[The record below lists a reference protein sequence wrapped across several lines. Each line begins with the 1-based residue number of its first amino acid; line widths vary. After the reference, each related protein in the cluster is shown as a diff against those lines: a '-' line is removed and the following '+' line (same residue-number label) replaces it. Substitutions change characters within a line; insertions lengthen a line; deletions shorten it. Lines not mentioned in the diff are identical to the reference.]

1 MSYRKFRAD
10 QLFTGYQLLD
20 KDTVLITDE
29 QGVVESILPYAEAG
43 DEVEYFP
50 GILSPGF
57 INCHCHLELSHMKG
71 AIPEKSGM
79 TDFVLAV
86 VQQRHHPDENI
97 LAAIE
102 EAENDMLQ
110 NGIVA
115 VGDICNNTLTL
126 PQKKKGRLYYHNF
139 IEASG
144 FVPSIAEQRFARSL
158 EFFNAYAQQ
167 YALPIESNSI
177 VPHAPY
183 SVSPELFK
191 RIIHFPGNH
200 ILTMH
205 NQESIAEEELFIH
218 NKGDFQR
225 MFEGMKIDIS
235 FFQPSGKNSL
245 QTVLPYFLR
254 NQTLILV
261 HNVTTS
267 EKDITYL
274 KKVGS
279 SSPDSP
285 LPLKLQGAKP
295 TLPSAEAS
303 EGKPDLF
310 FCICPNANLFI
321 GNGLPDIDLL
331 IKSNIPI
338 VMGTDSLASN
348 RQLSIL
354 EEIKTLQHHFPK
366 LDLLQL
372 LQWATIN
379 GARALQLEEML
390 GSFEKGKRPGVLLI
404 KEGPVDG
411 IGGSSKVER
420 LL

>member
-10 QLFTGYQLLD
+10 QLFTGYQLLG

-43 DEVEYFP
+43 DEVEYLP

-71 AIPEKSGM
+71 AIPEKTGM

-97 LAAIE
+97 LKAIE
-102 EAENDMLQ
+102 EAENEMLQ

-126 PQKKKGRLYYHNF
+126 AQKKKRRLYYHNF

-144 FVPSIAEQRFARSL
+144 FIPSIAEQRFARSL
-158 EFFNAYAQQ
+158 DFFNAYAQQ
-167 YALPIESNSI
+167 YALPVESNSI

-205 NQESIAEEELFIH
+205 NQESIAEEELFI
-218 NKGDFQR
+218 NNRGDFQR
-225 MFEGMKIDIS
+225 MFEGMNIDIS
-235 FFQPSGKNSL
+235 FFKPSGKNSL

-261 HNVTTS
+261 HNVTTT
-267 EKDITYL
+267 ENDINYL
-274 KKVGS
+274 KS
-279 SSPDSP
+279 SASSTPNSE
-285 LPLKLQGAKP
+285 LPIP
-295 TLPSAEAS
+295 NY
-303 EGKPDLF
+303 F
-310 FCICPNANLFI
+310 FCLCPNANLYI
-321 GNGLPDIDLL
+321 GNGLPNIDLL
-331 IKSNIPI
+331 MNSGIPI

-348 RQLSIL
+348 HQLSIL

-379 GARALQLEEML
+379 GAKALQLEEML
-390 GSFEKGKRPGVLLI
+390 GSFEKGKRPGVVQI
-404 KEGPVDG
+404 KDGPIDG
-411 IGGSSKVER
+411 IGGSSRVER

>member
-1 MSYRKFRAD
+1 MRYRKFRAD
-10 QLFTGYQLLD
+10 QLFTGYQLLGND
-20 KDTVLITDE
+20 AVLITDE
-29 QGVVESILPYAEAG
+29 QGIVESILPYTEAG
-43 DEVEYFP
+43 DEVEQLP

-71 AIPEKSGM
+71 MIPEKTGM

-102 EAENDMLQ
+102 EAENEMLQ

-115 VGDICNNTLTL
+115 VGDICNNTMTL
-126 PQKKKGRLYYHNF
+126 AQKRKGRLYYHNF

-144 FVPSIAEQRFARSL
+144 FVPSIAEQRFVRSL
-158 EFFNAYAQQ
+158 DFFNIYAQQ

-205 NQESIAEEELFIH
+205 NQESIAEEELFIN

-225 MFEGMKIDIS
+225 MFEGMNIDIS

-267 EKDITYL
+267 ENDINIL
-274 KKVGS
+274 KYSGS
-279 SSPDSP
+279 SSPDSR
-285 LPLKLQGAKP
+285 LPTTDYSSTP
-295 TLPSAEAS
+295 N
-303 EGKPDLF
+303 LF
-310 FCICPNANLFI
+310 FCICPNANLYI
-321 GNGLPDIDLL
+321 GNGLPNMDLL
-331 IKSNIPI
+331 MKSTIPI
-338 VMGTDSLASN
+338 VLGTDSLASN
-348 RQLSIL
+348 HQLSVL
-354 EEIKTLQHHFPK
+354 EEIKTLQLHFPH
-366 LDLLQL
+366 LDLLKL

-379 GARALQLEEML
+379 GAKALQLDEML
-390 GSFEKGKRPGVLLI
+390 GSFEKGKRPGVVLI
-404 KEGPVDG
+404 KTEGNG
-411 IGGSSKVER
+411 IGGGSQVER

>member
-10 QLFTGYQLLD
+10 QLFTGYQLLG

-29 QGVVESILPYAEAG
+29 QGVVESILPYTEAG
-43 DEVEYFP
+43 DEVEYLP

-71 AIPEKSGM
+71 AIPEKTGM

-97 LAAIE
+97 LTAIE
-102 EAENDMLQ
+102 EAENEMLQ

-126 PQKKKGRLYYHNF
+126 AQKKKRRLYYHNF

-158 EFFNAYAQQ
+158 DFFNAYAHQ

-205 NQESIAEEELFIH
+205 NQESIAEEELFIN

-225 MFEGMKIDIS
+225 MFEGMNIDIS
-235 FFQPSGKNSL
+235 FFKPSGKNSL

-261 HNVTTS
+261 HNVTTT
-267 EKDITYL
+267 ENDINYL
-274 KKVGS
+274 KS
-279 SSPDSP
+279 SASSTLNSQLRTPDY
-285 LPLKLQGAKP
+285 
-295 TLPSAEAS
+295 
-303 EGKPDLF
+303 F
-310 FCICPNANLFI
+310 FCLCPNANLYI
-321 GNGLPDIDLL
+321 GNGLPNIDLL
-331 IKSNIPI
+331 MNSNIPI
-338 VMGTDSLASN
+338 VIGTDSLASN
-348 RQLSIL
+348 HQLSIL

-379 GARALQLEEML
+379 GAKALQLDEML

-404 KEGPVDG
+404 KDGPIDG
-411 IGGSSKVER
+411 IGGSSRVER
-420 LL
+420 LM

>member
-10 QLFTGYQLLD
+10 QLFTGYQLLGND
-20 KDTVLITDE
+20 AVLITDE
-29 QGVVESILPYAEAG
+29 QGVVESIVPYGEAG
-43 DEVEYFP
+43 NEVEELT

-71 AIPEKSGM
+71 LIPEMTGM

-86 VQQRHHPDENI
+86 VQQRHHPDETI

-102 EAENDMLQ
+102 AAENEMLQ

-126 PQKKKGRLYYHNF
+126 AQKRKGRLYYHNF

-144 FVPSIAEQRFARSL
+144 FVPAIAEQRFARSVD
-158 EFFNAYAQQ
+158 FFNAYAQQ

-183 SVSPELFK
+183 SVSPELFQ

-205 NQESIAEEELFIH
+205 NQESIAEEEFFIN

-225 MFEGMKIDIS
+225 MFQGMNIDIS

-254 NQTLILV
+254 NQNLILV
-261 HNVTTS
+261 HNITTTENDIHFLKNTRSTSPNS
-267 EKDITYL
+267 ELRTSDY
-274 KKVGS
+274 
-279 SSPDSP
+279 
-285 LPLKLQGAKP
+285 
-295 TLPSAEAS
+295 
-303 EGKPDLF
+303 F
-310 FCICPNANLFI
+310 FCLCPNANLYI
-321 GNGLPDIDLL
+321 GNGLPNIEVLMN
-331 IKSNIPI
+331 SNIPI
-338 VMGTDSLASN
+338 VIGTDSLASN
-348 RQLSIL
+348 HQLSIL
-354 EEIKTLQHHFPK
+354 EELKTLQHHFPK

-372 LQWATIN
+372 LQWSTIN
-379 GARALQLEEML
+379 GAKALQLEEML
-390 GSFEKGKRPGVLLI
+390 GSFEKGKRPGVVLI
-404 KEGPVDG
+404 KTEGNG
-411 IGGSSKVER
+411 IGGSSRVER

>member
-10 QLFTGYQLLD
+10 QLFTGYQLLG

-43 DEVEYFP
+43 DEVEYLP

-71 AIPEKSGM
+71 AIPEKTGM

-97 LAAIE
+97 LKAIE
-102 EAENDMLQ
+102 EAENEMLQ

-126 PQKKKGRLYYHNF
+126 AQKKKRRLYYHNF

-144 FVPSIAEQRFARSL
+144 FIPSIAEQRFARSL
-158 EFFNAYAQQ
+158 DFFNAYAQQ
-167 YALPIESNSI
+167 YALPVESNSI

-205 NQESIAEEELFIH
+205 NQESIAEEELFI
-218 NKGDFQR
+218 NNRGDFQR
-225 MFEGMKIDIS
+225 MFEGMNIDIS
-235 FFQPSGKNSL
+235 FFKPSGKNSL

-261 HNVTTS
+261 HNVTTT
-267 EKDITYL
+267 ENDINYL
-274 KKVGS
+274 KS
-279 SSPDSP
+279 SASSTPNSE
-285 LPLKLQGAKP
+285 LPIP
-295 TLPSAEAS
+295 NY
-303 EGKPDLF
+303 F
-310 FCICPNANLFI
+310 FCLCPNANLYI
-321 GNGLPDIDLL
+321 GNGLPNIDLL
-331 IKSNIPI
+331 MNSGIPI

-348 RQLSIL
+348 HQLSIL

-379 GARALQLEEML
+379 GAKALQLEEML
-390 GSFEKGKRPGVLLI
+390 GSFEKGKMPGVVQI
-404 KEGPVDG
+404 KDGPIDG
-411 IGGSSKVER
+411 IGGSSRVER

>member
-1 MSYRKFRAD
+1 MNYRKFRAD
-10 QLFTGYQLLD
+10 QLFTGYQLLGND
-20 KDTVLITDE
+20 AVLVTDE
-29 QGVVESILPYAEAG
+29 QGVVETILPYAEAG
-43 DEVEYFP
+43 DEVEQLV

-71 AIPEKSGM
+71 LIPEKAGM

-102 EAENDMLQ
+102 TAESEMLQ

-126 PQKKKGRLYYHNF
+126 AQKRKGRMYYHNF

-144 FVPSIAEQRFARSL
+144 FVPAIAEQRFARSL
-158 EFFNAYAQQ
+158 DFFNAYAQQ

-205 NQESIAEEELFIH
+205 NQESMAEEELFMN
-218 NKGDFQR
+218 NKGDFRR
-225 MFEGMKIDIS
+225 MFEGMNIDIS

-261 HNVTTS
+261 HNVTTT
-267 EKDITYL
+267 ENDIDIL
-274 KKVGS
+274 KNSGS
-279 SSPDSP
+279 SSPDSRLRTP
-285 LPLKLQGAKP
+285 DYYFCLC
-295 TLPSAEAS
+295 PSA
-303 EGKPDLF
+303 
-310 FCICPNANLFI
+310 NLYI
-321 GNGLPDIDLL
+321 GNGLPNIDLL
-331 IKSNIPI
+331 MNSGIPI

-348 RQLSIL
+348 HQLSIL
-354 EEIKTLQHHFPK
+354 EEIKTLQHLFPA
-366 LDLLQL
+366 LELLQL

-379 GARALQLEEML
+379 GAKALQLEEML
-390 GSFEKGKRPGVLLI
+390 GSFEKGKKPGVVLI
-404 KEGPVDG
+404 KTEENG
-411 IGGSSKVER
+411 IGSGSQVER

>member
-10 QLFTGYQLLD
+10 QLFTGYQLLG

-29 QGVVESILPYAEAG
+29 QGVVESILPYTEAG
-43 DEVEYFP
+43 DEVEYLP

-71 AIPEKSGM
+71 AIPEKTGM

-97 LAAIE
+97 LTAIE
-102 EAENDMLQ
+102 EAENEMLQ

-126 PQKKKGRLYYHNF
+126 AQKKKRRLYYHNF

-158 EFFNAYAQQ
+158 DFFNAYAHQ

-205 NQESIAEEELFIH
+205 NQESIAEEELFIN

-225 MFEGMKIDIS
+225 MFEGMNIDIS
-235 FFQPSGKNSL
+235 FFKPSGKNSL
-245 QTVLPYFLR
+245 QTVLPYFLC

-261 HNVTTS
+261 HNVTTT
-267 EKDITYL
+267 ENDINIL
-274 KKVGS
+274 KNSGL
-279 SSPDSP
+279 SSPDSR
-285 LPLKLQGAKP
+285 LR
-295 TLPSAEAS
+295 T
-303 EGKPDLF
+303 PDYY
-310 FCICPNANLFI
+310 FCLCPNANLYI
-321 GNGLPDIDLL
+321 GNGLPNIDLL
-331 IKSNIPI
+331 MNSNIPI
-338 VMGTDSLASN
+338 VIGTDSLASN
-348 RQLSIL
+348 HQLSIL

-379 GARALQLEEML
+379 GAKALQLDEML

-404 KEGPVDG
+404 KDGPIDG
-411 IGGSSKVER
+411 IGGSSRVER
-420 LL
+420 LM

>member
-10 QLFTGYQLLD
+10 QLFTGYQLLG
-20 KDTVLITDE
+20 KDSVLITDE
-29 QGVVESILPYAEAG
+29 QGVVESIAPYAEAG
-43 DEVEYFP
+43 DEVEYLP

-71 AIPEKSGM
+71 TIPEKTGM
-79 TDFVLAV
+79 TDFVLAI

-97 LAAIE
+97 LTAIE
-102 EAENDMLQ
+102 EAENEMLQ

-126 PQKKKGRLYYHNF
+126 AQKKKRRLYYHNF

-158 EFFNAYAQQ
+158 DFFNAYAQQ

-205 NQESIAEEELFIH
+205 NQESIAEEELFIN

-225 MFEGMKIDIS
+225 MFEGMNIDIS

-267 EKDITYL
+267 EKDISHL
-274 KKVGS
+274 KKVGY
-279 SSPDSP
+279 SSPDSQ
-285 LPLKLQGAKP
+285 LP
-295 TLPSAEAS
+295 T
-303 EGKPDLF
+303 PDLF
-310 FCICPNANLFI
+310 FCICPNANLYI
-321 GNGLPDIDLL
+321 GNGLPNIDLL
-331 IKSNIPI
+331 INSNIPI

-348 RQLSIL
+348 HQLSIL
-354 EEIKTLQHHFPK
+354 EEIKTLQHHFPT
-366 LDLLQL
+366 LDLLEL

-379 GARALQLEEML
+379 GAKALQLEEML

-404 KEGPVDG
+404 KNGPVDG

>member
-10 QLFTGYQLLD
+10 QLFTGYQLLG
-20 KDTVLITDE
+20 KDTV
-29 QGVVESILPYAEAG
+29 PYTEAG
-43 DEVEYFP
+43 DEVEYLP

-71 AIPEKSGM
+71 AIPEKTGM

-97 LAAIE
+97 LTAIE
-102 EAENDMLQ
+102 EAENEMLQ

-115 VGDICNNTLTL
+115 VGDICNNTFTL
-126 PQKKKGRLYYHNF
+126 AQKKKRRLYYHNF

-158 EFFNAYAQQ
+158 DFFNAYAHQ

-205 NQESIAEEELFIH
+205 NQESIAEEELFIN

-225 MFEGMKIDIS
+225 MFEGMNIDIS
-235 FFQPSGKNSL
+235 FFKPSGKNSL

-261 HNVTTS
+261 HNVTTTENDINFLNNSWSTSPNS
-267 EKDITYL
+267 E
-274 KKVGS
+274 
-279 SSPDSP
+279 
-285 LPLKLQGAKP
+285 LPPSLKLRGAGP
-295 TLPSAEAS
+295 T
-303 EGKPDLF
+303 PDFDRL
-310 FCICPNANLFI
+310 I
-321 GNGLPDIDLL
+321 G
-331 IKSNIPI
+331 
-338 VMGTDSLASN
+338 
-348 RQLSIL
+348 
-354 EEIKTLQHHFPK
+354 
-366 LDLLQL
+366 
-372 LQWATIN
+372 
-379 GARALQLEEML
+379 
-390 GSFEKGKRPGVLLI
+390 
-404 KEGPVDG
+404 
-411 IGGSSKVER
+411 
-420 LL
+420 